1 MLKIIKDN
9 ITKKKEGQ
17 YNMKNY
23 QSTTE
28 GSWIEFIPVQ
38 LTEEQ
43 KTIMSS
49 TSIEPEDIQTR
60 KALIEEIKSLRETT
74 ITSGKSTELQSFY
87 ESKKPEVGEGQTYSF
102 IAMDVSEGDGGNFTG
117 ILNCRVNGE
126 HIQVRF

>member
-1 MLKIIKDN
+1 
-9 ITKKKEGQ
+9 
-17 YNMKNY
+17 MKNY
-23 QSTTE
+23 QSTIE
-28 GSWIEFIPVQ
+28 GSWIELLLVQ

-43 KTIMSS
+43 RSIISS

-74 ITSGKSTELQSFY
+74 VTSGKSTELQALY
-87 ESKKPEVGEGQTYSF
+87 ESKKPEVGEGQTYSL
-102 IAMDVSEGDGGNFTG
+102 IAMDVSENEDDSFTG